1 MLHQYLTDELA
12 AHEVVGNRLCLKKKN
27 SSQEATGTLKHFSP

>member
-12 AHEVVGNRLCLKKKN
+12 AHEVVGNRLCLKKKIHPKKLL
-27 SSQEATGTLKHFSP
+27 EL